1 MPSRRSLLS
10 AAGAAALAALAGCQS
25 GDSGS
30 TTTEPTTT
38 STAATTTS
46 TTTTETTT
54 TPSDTYLDT
63 SPVAEPARVVPHQEP
78 VVVAS
83 QSLYDLAVEAAASE
97 QRVDAPMDIDLDRE
111 QRLALGDFRYLQF
124 RGETY
129 EPAASFAAAY
139 SEASYQYEG
148 VPVNESEVEADDTVV
163 EYSALNGSE
172 RAIADA
178 MLNDSYSVGLHEP
191 RPPAAESFEP
201 QSYLRAGNE
210 TYRVRVVVG
219 DAAAHHMLTMTAAGA
234 GPQVAVPVLADR
246 APEPAVAAVLRRAVA
261 EGPVALGDDE
271 AAVRDYLGD
280 AEYVVTAGGVFAVQV
295 VEPVE

>member
-1 MPSRRSLLS
+1 
-10 AAGAAALAALAGCQS
+10 
-25 GDSGS
+25 
-30 TTTEPTTT
+30 
-38 STAATTTS
+38 
-46 TTTTETTT
+46 
-54 TPSDTYLDT
+54 
-63 SPVAEPARVVPHQEP
+63 VVPHQEP

-83 QSLYDLAVEAAASE
+83 QLLYDLVVEAATSE
-97 QRVDAPMDIDLDRE
+97 KRVDAPMDIDLDRE
-111 QRLALGDFRYLQF
+111 QRLALGEFRYVQF

-139 SEASYQYEG
+139 SEASYRYEG
-148 VPVNESEVEADDTVV
+148 VPVNESEVEADDEVV

-178 MLNDSYSVGLHEP
+178 MLNDSYSVGLHKS

-219 DAAAHHMLTMTAAGA
+219 DAAAHHMLTMTASGA

-246 APEPAVAAVLRRAVA
+246 APEPAVAEVLQRAVA

>member
-10 AAGAAALAALAGCQS
+10 TAGAAALVALAGCQS
-25 GDSGS
+25 GDNE
-30 TTTEPTTT
+30 TTTSTDSTATTTT
-38 STAATTTS
+38 STA
-46 TTTTETTT
+46 TTETTT
-54 TPSDTYLDT
+54 TPSGTYLDT

-83 QSLYDLAVEAAASE
+83 QLLYDLAVEAAASE

-111 QRLALGDFRYLQF
+111 QRLALGDFRYVQF
-124 RGETY
+124 QGETY

-148 VPVNESEVEADDTVV
+148 VPVNQSEVEADATVV

-178 MLNDSYSVGLHEP
+178 MLNDSYSVGLHES
-191 RPPAAESFEP
+191 RPAAAESFEP

-219 DAAAHHMLTMTAAGA
+219 DAAAHHMLTLTASGA

-246 APEPAVAAVLRRAVA
+246 APEPAVAEVLQRAVA